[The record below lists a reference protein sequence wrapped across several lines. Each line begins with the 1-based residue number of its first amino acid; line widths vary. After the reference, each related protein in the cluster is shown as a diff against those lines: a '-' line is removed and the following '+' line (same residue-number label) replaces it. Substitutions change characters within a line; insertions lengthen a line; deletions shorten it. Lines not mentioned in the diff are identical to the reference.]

1 MRVETVQDGVTVVY
15 GRLLV
20 GQVEAE
26 PLMTAAWSLDVS
38 LRGHERAT
46 LLRPGAASRSKVIT
60 PGTASVYASG
70 PAAFV
75 GLSGPSEFVELAISR
90 RLRRE
95 VAEVLRAPAAADL
108 EDRDGIADPVA
119 LLAAARVRA
128 AALSSEPLAPM
139 AAEEIARLVMAHA
152 IEARHGGR
160 RPRGS
165 GHPLDPRRTARVA
178 EFMAANLRR
187 LLTLA
192 DLASVAALSRTHFLR
207 AYRARHGLTPSRG
220 LEAMRALHAAHL
232 IAEGTRVA
240 DAARAVGYDD
250 NHAFRSAFR
259 RWTGHLPGAHAREGR
274 TAGKGPAAASSAPP
288 SRTVRRARSAAD
300 DGAER
305 L

>member
-1 MRVETVQDGVTVVY
+1 MRVETVQDGVTIVY
-15 GRLLV
+15 GRLPV
-20 GQVEAE
+20 GRVEAE
-26 PLMTAAWSLDVS
+26 PLMTAGWSLDVS

-46 LLRPGAASRSKVIT
+46 LVRPGAASRAKVIP

-75 GLSGPSEFVELAISR
+75 GLSGASEFVEIAIPR
-90 RLRRE
+90 TLRVE
-95 VAEVLRAPAAADL
+95 TAEALHAPGAADL
-108 EDRDGIADPVA
+108 ADGDGIADPVA

-128 AALSSEPLAPM
+128 AALSGEGLPPM

-178 EFMAANLRR
+178 EFMAVNLHRP
-187 LLTLA
+187 LTLA

-220 LEAMRALHAAHL
+220 LEAMRALRAARL
-232 IAEGTRVA
+232 IAEGARVA
-240 DAARAVGYDD
+240 EAARAAGYDD

-259 RWTGHLPGAHAREGR
+259 RWTGHLPGGHAQRRVAKAGR
-274 TAGKGPAAASSAPP
+274 TERVIPAKGS
-288 SRTVRRARSAAD
+288 
-300 DGAER
+300 
-305 L
+305 